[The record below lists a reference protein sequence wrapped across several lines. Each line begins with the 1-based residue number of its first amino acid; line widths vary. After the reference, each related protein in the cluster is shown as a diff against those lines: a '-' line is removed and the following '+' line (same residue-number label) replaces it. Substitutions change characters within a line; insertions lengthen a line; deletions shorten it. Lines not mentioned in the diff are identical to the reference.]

1 MKIILGTI
9 LIAFFSVATFAN
21 EASHS
26 EPKSDEKYNP
36 VPPIMEHIS
45 DAHSWHFWGGGHDA
59 VAMPLPVILWT
70 DNGLVVFMSS
80 EFHHNTDGSYI
91 VSEKDIRVVNF
102 NEKIY
107 QIENGKDELAYGV
120 QVKISTNESV
130 DVKFYMSDF
139 HNNSLET
146 ESGIKLIKDGD
157 KIFSI
162 SSNGNEEK
170 LSYHVVNARPIDIS
184 ITKNV
189 FAMLLSMLILCL
201 VFFKAA
207 KSYKGEMKAPKGIAS
222 FMEPLILFIKDDIAV
237 QNIGEKHYKRF
248 LPFLLTVF
256 FFIFF
261 NNLMGL
267 IPIPGFGGANVTG
280 NIAFTLVLSAITLL
294 LTNLN
299 GNKEY
304 WKHVFWMPG
313 APVPIKIFLIPI
325 ELIGLIAKPFALMI
339 RLFANMTAGHIVV
352 LSLVSLTFIF
362 KSLII
367 GGLVSVPFTLF
378 ISVLELLVALLQAYV
393 FTMLSA
399 LFIGSAVAE
408 HH

>member
-1 MKIILGTI
+1 ML
-9 LIAFFSVATFAN
+9 FSLSLLAN
-21 EASHS
+21 ETEHKAVSS
-26 EPKSDEKYNP
+26 KDEKYNP

-45 DAHSWHFWGGGHDA
+45 DAHSWHIVGGGHDA
-59 VAMPLPVILWT
+59 IALPLPVILWT

-80 EFHHNTDGSYI
+80 EFHHDTKGHHI
-91 VSEKDIRVVNF
+91 VARNGLNLVNYH
-102 NEKIY
+102 EKIY
-107 QIENGKDELAYGV
+107 VLNDGEEHLDIDEEGKVANV
-120 QVKISTNESV
+120 
-130 DVKFYMSDF
+130 
-139 HNNSLET
+139 
-146 ESGIKLIKDGD
+146 
-157 KIFSI
+157 
-162 SSNGNEEK
+162 
-170 LSYHVVNARPIDIS
+170 RPIDIS

-189 FAMLLSMLILCL
+189 FGMLISMLIVCL

-207 KSYKGEMKAPKGIAS
+207 RSYKGGIKAPKGIAS
-222 FMEPLILFIKDDIAV
+222 FMEPLVLFVKDDIAL
-237 QNIGEKHYKRF
+237 QNIGEKHHRRF
-248 LPFLLTVF
+248 VPFLLTAF
-256 FFIFF
+256 FFIWF
-261 NNLMGL
+261 NNLLGL
-267 IPIPGFGGANVTG
+267 IPIPGFSGANITG
-280 NIAFTLVLSAITLL
+280 NIAFTLVLSTITLL

-299 GNKEY
+299 GNKQY

-352 LSLVSLTFIF
+352 LSLVSLIFIF
-362 KSLII
+362 KSIYMSA
-367 GGLVSVPFTLF
+367 VAVPFTLF

>member
-1 MKIILGTI
+1 LHRILEALLLIKILLKNNSMKIILGTI

-80 EFHHNTDGSYI
+80 EFHHDVEGHHI
-91 VSEKDIRVVNF
+91 VSKKGLNLVNF
-102 NEKIY
+102 HEKIY
-107 QIENGKDELAYGV
+107 V
-120 QVKISTNESV
+120 
-130 DVKFYMSDF
+130 
-139 HNNSLET
+139 LE
-146 ESGIKLIKDGD
+146 EGEEHLS
-157 KIFSI
+157 F
-162 SSNGNEEK
+162 NEEGK
-170 LSYHVVNARPIDIS
+170 VTNVRPIDVS

>member
-1 MKIILGTI
+1 MLVKKELITIFAPNFMSQLVRKNLLKNSSMKVILSTVLI
-9 LIAFFSVATFAN
+9 LLFSIGVSAS
-21 EASHS
+21 EESHS
-26 EPKSDEKYNP
+26 EHHSDEKYNP

-59 VAMPLPVILWT
+59 VSLPLPVILWT
-70 DNGLVVFMSS
+70 DNGLVTFMSS
-80 EFHHNTDGSYI
+80 EFHHDVEGHHI
-91 VSEKDIRVVNF
+91 VTKKGMNFVNLH
-102 NEKIY
+102 EKIY
-107 QIENGKDELAYGV
+107 MLEAGSDHLAYDAEG
-120 QVKISTNESV
+120 QISNV
-130 DVKFYMSDF
+130 
-139 HNNSLET
+139 
-146 ESGIKLIKDGD
+146 
-157 KIFSI
+157 
-162 SSNGNEEK
+162 
-170 LSYHVVNARPIDIS
+170 RPIDIS

-189 FAMLLSMLILCL
+189 FAMLISMLILCL

-207 KSYKGEMKAPKGIAS
+207 KSYKGEVKAPKGIAS
-222 FMEPLILFIKDDIAV
+222 FMEPLILFIKDDIAL
-237 QNIGEKHYKRF
+237 QNIGEKHHKRF
-248 LPFLLTVF
+248 LPFLLTAF
-256 FFIFF
+256 FFIWF
-261 NNLMGL
+261 NNLLGL

-280 NIAFTLVLSAITLL
+280 NIAFTLVLSTITLL

-299 GNKEY
+299 GNKQY

-352 LSLVSLTFIF
+352 LSLVSLIFIF
-362 KSLII
+362 KSMFMS
-367 GGLVSVPFTLF
+367 VVAVPFTLF

>member
-1 MKIILGTI
+1 MRIS
-9 LIAFFSVATFAN
+9 LIAFLIMFFSVGVFAN
-21 EASHS
+21 ETHES
-26 EPKSDEKYNP
+26 ESKSNGKYNP

-59 VAMPLPVILWT
+59 VSLALPVILLT
-70 DNGLVVFMSS
+70 DNGLVTFMSS
-80 EFHHNTDGSYI
+80 EFHHDVEGHHI
-91 VSEKDIRVVNF
+91 VSNKGMRFVNLH
-102 NEKIY
+102 EKIY
-107 QIENGKDELAYGV
+107 LLNDGVDHLEYDEKGKV
-120 QVKISTNESV
+120 
-130 DVKFYMSDF
+130 
-139 HNNSLET
+139 
-146 ESGIKLIKDGD
+146 
-157 KIFSI
+157 
-162 SSNGNEEK
+162 SNT
-170 LSYHVVNARPIDIS
+170 RPIDIS

-189 FAMLLSMLILCL
+189 FAMLISMLILCF

-207 KSYKGEMKAPKGIAS
+207 RSYKGGVKAPSGIAS
-222 FMEPLILFIKDDIAV
+222 FMEPLILFVKNDIAL
-237 QNIGEKHYKRF
+237 QNIGEKHHKRF

-256 FFIFF
+256 FFIWF
-261 NNLMGL
+261 NNLLGL

-280 NIAFTLVLSAITLL
+280 NIAFTLVLSTITLL

-352 LSLVSLTFIF
+352 LSLVSLIFIF
-362 KSLII
+362 KTVYMSP
-367 GGLVSVPFTLF
+367 VAVPFTLF